1 MSLRPVAES
10 PVKKG
15 IEPKDSGVTAVESVI
30 HVVLERMG
38 MEEAVVSSPIIVLLE
53 MGFFC

>member
-15 IEPKDSGVTAVESVI
+15 IEPKDSGVTPVASAI
-30 HVVLERMG
+30 
-38 MEEAVVSSPIIVLLE
+38 SPIKAYMLLISFRRS
-53 MGFFC
+53 G